1 MIDFI
6 ASLTFGEGLS
16 LIILLGVFVL
26 WVEVKGRD
34 EQ

>member
-16 LIILLGVFVL
+16 LLILFGVFIL
-26 WVEVKGRD
+26 WVEIKGRD